1 MTPRISWKMI
11 KKKNARQCIRWP
23 EKGSLLAAS
32 LFKTIFVPLI
42 FHREKNETA
51 IEFNDLNRH
60 EPLLPALEFNNAFSK
75 KRKKKKKRRK
85 KHWKQFQRVR
95 KREGYLN
102 RASHARLSVTSVKR
116 LHRNETLLHAQRG
129 SNMGVEKNPVWLTR
143 LLSRGLV
150 TCLSSRVNYYR
161 LTRMENERAK
171 GREMRRRRGIVAF
184 FERKRKERKR
194 KEGEREKKEETYK
207 NPCPRSNSSS
217 GTTSGRS
224 RFPEKY
230 LLAC

>member
-75 KRKKKKKRRK
+75 KRKKKKKEEKNTESNFKELGNGKVIWIERATLDYRWQVSNVYTETKRYYTCNGGVIWGLK
-85 KHWKQFQRVR
+85 KIPFDWRVSS
-95 KREGYLN
+95 REGW
-102 RASHARLSVTSVKR
+102 S
-116 LHRNETLLHAQRG
+116 
-129 SNMGVEKNPVWLTR
+129 PVSPL
-143 LLSRGLV
+143 GL
-150 TCLSSRVNYYR
+150 
-161 LTRMENERAK
+161 
-171 GREMRRRRGIVAF
+171 IIID
-184 FERKRKERKR
+184 
-194 KEGEREKKEETYK
+194 
-207 NPCPRSNSSS
+207 
-217 GTTSGRS
+217 
-224 RFPEKY
+224 
-230 LLAC
+230 